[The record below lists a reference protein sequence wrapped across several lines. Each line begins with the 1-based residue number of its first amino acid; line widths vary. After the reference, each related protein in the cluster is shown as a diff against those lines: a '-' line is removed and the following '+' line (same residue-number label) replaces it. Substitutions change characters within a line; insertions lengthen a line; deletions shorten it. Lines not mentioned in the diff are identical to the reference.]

1 MSEWGRRDRG
11 TFLYY
16 VVMERED
23 WGHGV
28 VGRLSLIITLHKT
41 GTQVFNNLSFFSRS
55 CVCGSARR
63 MVCTL
68 HRKGAGQGPILLTRE
83 WRRGGRAGHARTRAQ
98 SQSAWN
104 LHLSPAACRP
114 CQTTE
119 YLWHESGIL
128 DGYNQTYVQYSSS
141 IFIWY
146 WWCYLNTQYFEMAF
160 KPVFSICYFL

>member
-55 CVCGSARR
+55 CVCVSARR

-68 HRKGAGQGPILLTRE
+68 HRKGADQGPILLTRE

-98 SQSAWN
+98 SQSLKSPFVAGRVSPVSDNRIFVARVWSFGWVQSNICSIELFNFDNGFVMN
-104 LHLSPAACRP
+104 L
-114 CQTTE
+114 Q
-119 YLWHESGIL
+119 YVFG
-128 DGYNQTYVQYSSS
+128 DG
-141 IFIWY
+141 F
-146 WWCYLNTQYFEMAF
+146 
-160 KPVFSICYFL
+160 

>member
-68 HRKGAGQGPILLTRE
+68 HRKGADQGPILLTRE

-104 LHLSPAACRP
+104 LHLSPAACRRVASVRQQNI
-114 CQTTE
+114 CGTSLEFWMGTIK
-119 YLWHESGIL
+119 HM
-128 DGYNQTYVQYSSS
+128 
-141 IFIWY
+141 F
-146 WWCYLNTQYFEMAF
+146 NTVLQ
-160 KPVFSICYFL
+160 FSFDIGDAI